1 MELFI
6 RRISI
11 ESQFNRRWTNIKTAQ
26 ELYEISKN
34 KAPEIVAGILDGVR
48 EHIIQRCEEEANKG
62 ATYYSI
68 YLKKGLSYT
77 KDLLLEECIKL
88 AKEFENN
95 GYKVSIEDSGNGYYV
110 NFVMRF
116 SWDDKIVKFNDRSFG
131 HNELLYITDNGVI
144 TD

>member
-1 MELFI
+1 M
-6 RRISI
+6 
-11 ESQFNRRWTNIKTAQ
+11 KTAQ
-26 ELYEISKN
+26 ELYKISQI
-34 KAPEIVAGILDGVR
+34 KAPEIVAAILEGVR
-48 EHIIQRCEEEANKG
+48 EHIIQRCEGEANKG

-68 YLKKGLSYT
+68 YLKKGLFYT
-77 KDLLLEECIKL
+77 KDLLLEECIKI

-95 GYKVSIEDSGNGYYV
+95 GYKVSIEDSGNGYYA

-131 HNELLYITDNGVI
+131 HNELLYTTDNGVV

>member
-1 MELFI
+1 M
-6 RRISI
+6 
-11 ESQFNRRWTNIKTAQ
+11 KTAQ
-26 ELYEISKN
+26 ELYKISQI
-34 KAPEIVAGILDGVR
+34 KAPEIVSDILNGVK
-48 EHIIQRCEEEANKG
+48 EHIIQRCEQEANKG

-110 NFVMRF
+110 DFIMRF
-116 SWDDKIVKFNDRSFG
+116 SWNDKVVKFDGKSFG
-131 HNELLYITDNGVI
+131 HNELLYTTDNGII

>member
-1 MELFI
+1 MI
-6 RRISI
+6 D
-11 ESQFNRRWTNIKTAQ
+11 IKTAQ
-26 ELYEISKN
+26 ELYKISQT

-48 EHIIQRCEEEANKG
+48 EHIIQRCEDEANKG

-77 KDLLLEECIKL
+77 KDLLLEECIKI

-95 GYKVSIEDSGNGYYV
+95 GYKVSIEDSGNGYYA

-131 HNELLYITDNGVI
+131 HNELLYTTDNGVI